1 MEKHEVTIS
10 EVLEENE
17 RLKAEVKA
25 LRGVLNMTNAE
36 FLSTVIKIQRSIA
49 AIGEIGQMMFKEVA
63 KTVANIHEN
72 NEFYNNVADEE
83 IHQLIVKF
91 MAMKDAQDARD
102 AQQATAE
109 QAQIQTQEP
118 QTTEEVQQPQVPCQH
133 HHHQHEEVTGQPSG
147 ELQSAEEV
155 ADHHHH

>member
-72 NEFYNNVADEE
+72 NEFYNNVGDEE
-83 IHQLIVKF
+83 IHQLIAQLI
-91 MAMKDAQDARD
+91 AMHDAQDARD

-109 QAQIQTQEP
+109 QAQAQES
-118 QTTEEVQQPQVPCQH
+118 QSTEEVQQPHVPCQH
-133 HHHQHEEVTGQPSG
+133 HRHHQPEEVTGQPSG

-155 ADHHHH
+155 VNHHH

>member
-72 NEFYNNVADEE
+72 NEFYNNVGDEE
-83 IHQLIVKF
+83 IHQLIAQF
-91 MAMKDAQDARD
+91 IAMHDAQDARD

-109 QAQIQTQEP
+109 QAQAQES
-118 QTTEEVQQPQVPCQH
+118 QSTEEVQQPHVPCQH
-133 HHHQHEEVTGQPSG
+133 HRHHQPEEVTGRPSG

-155 ADHHHH
+155 VNHHH

>member
-72 NEFYNNVADEE
+72 NEFYNNVGDEE
-83 IHQLIVKF
+83 IHQLIAQF
-91 MAMKDAQDARD
+91 IAMHGAQDARD

-109 QAQIQTQEP
+109 QAQTPQETQP
-118 QTTEEVQQPQVPCQH
+118 TEEVQQPQVSCQH
-133 HHHQHEEVTGQPSG
+133 HHHQTEEVTGQPSG
-147 ELQSAEEV
+147 ELQSAAEV